1 MACTD
6 RQPEPEGANPVSPV
20 TARMHALLAREL
32 IAACGG
38 LDEAAGACRLKKSR
52 LSECCQAQ
60 APEPDGPNAYL
71 PIDVVAE
78 LEAYCG
84 RPIYSQALVDAR
96 PSAPGERLVDEAC
109 DVAEGA
115 AALQH
120 LVRRLEAEKRPLTP
134 REKTV
139 IDAAVLKLE
148 RELSDV
154 RATVD
159 LERRP

>member
-1 MACTD
+1 MS
-6 RQPEPEGANPVSPV
+6 PVS
-20 TARMHALLAREL
+20 ARMHALLARGL
-32 IAACGG
+32 ITACGG

-52 LSECCQAQ
+52 LSECQTTGG
-60 APEPDGPNAYL
+60 DHYL

-84 RPIYSQALVDAR
+84 RPLYSQALVDAR
-96 PSAPGERLVDEAC
+96 PAAGGQALVDEAC

-115 AALQH
+115 SALQR
-120 LVRRLEAEKRPLTP
+120 LVRELQAQQRPITP

-148 RELSDV
+148 AELRDV

-159 LERRP
+159 RGDRS